1 MKNLLPLLLLTLSF
15 EAMARSQCIAH
26 QGSYKNSPRN
36 SLESMQEAIQ
46 IGADGIEFDV
56 QHTKDGQAIV
66 MHDPKLTTATHT
78 PDKVCPLDIKIK
90 ELTLSEI
97 RDNCSLKFNDA
108 FFPIPTLDEALALM
122 SQSDKYVFIELK
134 DRPSYSTRITIEKYF
149 NGNTQKL
156 RIIAFKVKN
165 LDELIRP
172 EESSDF
178 WSTVKGLDLDVAPW
192 GTPSRYGVNVWNRT
206 YRLRGG
212 QKYRARET
220 SAWTVNREKRLRK
233 FHELGVD
240 FITTDEVEMCL
251 SL

>member
-1 MKNLLPLLLLTLSF
+1 MKNLLHLLLLSLSF

-26 QGSYKNSPRN
+26 QGSFKNSPRN

-46 IGADGIEFDV
+46 VGADGVEFDI

-66 MHDPKLTTATHT
+66 MHDPKLTTATHAPGKT
-78 PDKVCPLDIKIK
+78 CLLDVKVKD
-90 ELTLSEI
+90 LTLSEI
-97 RDNCSLKFNDA
+97 KENCSLKFKDA
-108 FFPIPTLDEALALM
+108 YFSIPTLDEALAFM

-134 DRPSYSTRITIEKYF
+134 DRPTSNTRKTIEKYYSD
-149 NGNTQKL
+149 NTQKL

-172 EESSDF
+172 QEHSEF
-178 WSTVKGLDLDVAPW
+178 WNSVRGLDLDVAPW
-192 GTPSRYGVNVWNRT
+192 GTPRRYGVNVWNRT

-212 QKYRARET
+212 QKYKSRET
-220 SAWTVNREKRLRK
+220 SVWTVNREKRLRK
-233 FHELGVD
+233 FHELEVD
-240 FITTDEVEMCL
+240 FITTDEVELCL